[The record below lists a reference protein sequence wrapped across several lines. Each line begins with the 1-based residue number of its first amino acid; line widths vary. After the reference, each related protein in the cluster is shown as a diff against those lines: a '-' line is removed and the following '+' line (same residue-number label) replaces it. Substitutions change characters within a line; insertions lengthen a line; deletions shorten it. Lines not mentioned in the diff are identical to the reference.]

1 MRYFY
6 RLVEGLPTIGVMNAL
21 LQNQIKLTDTSIVGV
36 QELIV
41 RDRDISLDSTRV
53 ISIAT
58 DREGAKEFPALK
70 KLALAIMQMV
80 DGTVLGRCMLL
91 RAAPKTN
98 VPLGNTTIHYA
109 GYAMAL
115 HADPRTLLMAGDETV
130 MIKTGDIW
138 WADMKQD
145 AHLINN
151 SDDDAIVL
159 LADVMVDS

>member
-21 LQNQIKLTDTSIVGV
+21 LQNQSKLTDTSITGV
-36 QELIV
+36 QELVV
-41 RDRDISLDSTRV
+41 RDINPASALAADRD
-53 ISIAT
+53 
-58 DREGAKEFPALK
+58 GAKEFPALK
-70 KLALAIMQMV
+70 KLALAIMQMI
-80 DGTVLGRCMLL
+80 DGTALGRTLLL
-91 RAAPKTN
+91 RASPKTN
-98 VPLGNTTIHYA
+98 VPLGNASLHYA
-109 GYAMAL
+109 GYTMVL

>member
-21 LQNQIKLTDTSIVGV
+21 LQNQAKLTDTAVIGV

-41 RDRDISLDSTRV
+41 RDIRSGPAL
-53 ISIAT
+53 AT
-58 DREGAKEFPALK
+58 DRDGAKEFPALK
-70 KLALAIMQMV
+70 KLALAIMQMI
-80 DGTVLGRCMLL
+80 DGTALGQTILL

-98 VPLGNTTIHYA
+98 MPLGNSSINYSS
-109 GYAMAL
+109 YVMAL
-115 HADPRTLLMAGDETV
+115 HSDPRTLLMAGDETV

-151 SDDDAIVL
+151 SDDDAIIL

>member
-6 RLVEGLPTIGVMNAL
+6 RLVEGLPTIAVMNAL
-21 LQNQIKLTDTSIVGV
+21 LQNQTKLTDTSITGV
-36 QELIV
+36 QELVV
-41 RDRDISLDSTRV
+41 RDSSLVAADRD
-53 ISIAT
+53 
-58 DREGAKEFPALK
+58 GAKEFPALK
-70 KLALAIMQMV
+70 KLALAIMQMI
-80 DGTVLGRCMLL
+80 DGTALGRTLLL

-98 VPLGNTTIHYA
+98 VPLGNASLHYA
-109 GYAMAL
+109 GYAMVL

-151 SDDDAIVL
+151 SDDDAVVL

>member
-21 LQNQIKLTDTSIVGV
+21 LQNQSKLTDTSITGV
-36 QELIV
+36 QELVV
-41 RDRDISLDSTRV
+41 RDINTASAAADRD
-53 ISIAT
+53 
-58 DREGAKEFPALK
+58 GAKEFPALK
-70 KLALAIMQMV
+70 KLALAIMQMI
-80 DGTVLGRCMLL
+80 DGTALGRTLVL

-98 VPLGNTTIHYA
+98 VPLGNASLHYS
-109 GYAMAL
+109 GYAMVL

-151 SDDDAIVL
+151 SDDDAIIL